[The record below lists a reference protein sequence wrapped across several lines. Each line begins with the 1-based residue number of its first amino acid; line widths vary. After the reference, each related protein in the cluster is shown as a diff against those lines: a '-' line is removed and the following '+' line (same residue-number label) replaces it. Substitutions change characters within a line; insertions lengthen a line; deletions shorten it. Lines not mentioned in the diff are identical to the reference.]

1 MPLMAQSNPPF
12 MSGVPELLLLRLLDQ
27 NEMYG
32 YELVRS
38 VRKATGEAISL
49 GEGVIY
55 PVLHGLERG
64 GALRSRRRSVG
75 GRTRVYYSLTR
86 KGRQRLTRLQNDWR
100 RVQRGISN
108 VLETPAGAP
117 A

>member
-1 MPLMAQSNPPF
+1 MAQSNPPF

-38 VRKATGEAISL
+38 VRAATGEAISL

-86 KGRQRLTRLQNDWR
+86 KGRQRLTKLQNDWR

-108 VLETPAGAP
+108 ALENPARAP

>member
-1 MPLMAQSNPPF
+1 MAQTNPPF

-38 VRKATGEAISL
+38 IRAATGEAISL

-75 GRTRVYYSLTR
+75 GRTRVYYSLTH
-86 KGRQRLTRLQNDWR
+86 KGRQRLTKLQNDWR

-108 VLETPAGAP
+108 ALENPARAP